1 MNGIIP
7 VYKEKG
13 CTSFAVI
20 ARLRRILGER
30 KLGHTGTLDPDA
42 EGVLIVCAGGSTK
55 LISMFADDSK
65 AYDAVMKFGITT
77 DTQDIGG
84 TVLSEREVTCTAKE
98 AEECLLSFEGP
109 YLQTPP
115 AYSAKQVDGKRLY
128 ALARAG
134 KEAVAPPKEVLIEKI
149 RISSVELPYASFSVD
164 CSKGTY
170 IRTLCHDAGEKLGCG
185 GTLISLLRTRC
196 GRVTLAHARTLSQ
209 IEEAVKNGD
218 ESFLIPPGEFFS
230 EYPEMTAEGRNEYLA
245 VNGNRFRFHGPWQD
259 GQLVKVYGT
268 EHRMLGFFRYNG
280 ESRQLKPYIMFPR
293 ESDQ

>member
-65 AYDAVMKFGITT
+65 AYDAVMRFGITT

-84 TVLSEREVTCTAKE
+84 KVLQEREVRCTAEEAKE
-98 AEECLLSFEGP
+98 CILSFEGP

-134 KEAVAPPKEVLIEKI
+134 KEAVAPPKEVMID
-149 RISSVELPYASFSVD
+149 RITVSSVDLPYASFSVD

-196 GRVTLAHARTLSQ
+196 GRVKLSDAHTLEQ
-209 IEEAVKNGD
+209 IEKAKAKGED
-218 ESFLIPPGEFFS
+218 SFLIPPGDFFA
-230 EYPEMTAEGRNEYLA
+230 EYPEMTVSGRKEYLA
-245 VNGNRFRFHGPWQD
+245 VNGNRFSFNGPWTD
-259 GQLVKVYGT
+259 GQLVKVFGPDR
-268 EHRMLGFFRYNG
+268 RMLGFFRYD
-280 ESRQLKPYIMFPR
+280 RPRRLLRPHIMFPR